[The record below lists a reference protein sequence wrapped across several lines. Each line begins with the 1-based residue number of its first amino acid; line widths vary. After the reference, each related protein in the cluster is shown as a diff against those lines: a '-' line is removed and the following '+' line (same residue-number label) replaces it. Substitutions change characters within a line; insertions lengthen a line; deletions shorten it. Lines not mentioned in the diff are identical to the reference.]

1 MCKTEKSIGLRQQ
14 TSNQFVNLQIYCKNS
29 LEMLSMALSKMTS
42 TTNKFTKNC
51 LSCCAQ
57 RL

>member
-14 TSNQFVNLQIYCKNS
+14 TSNQVVNLQIYCKNS

-42 TTNKFTKNC
+42 TTYMFTKNC
-51 LSCCAQ
+51 PLCCAQ